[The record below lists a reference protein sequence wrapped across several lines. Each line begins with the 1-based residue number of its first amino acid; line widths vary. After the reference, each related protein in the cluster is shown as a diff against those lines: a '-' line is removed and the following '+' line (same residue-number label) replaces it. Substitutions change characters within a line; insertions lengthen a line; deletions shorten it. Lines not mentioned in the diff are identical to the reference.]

1 MMNMNSYE
9 RNRALF
15 NMVINDI
22 EVYANQKFSSNVI
35 EKFFVYNDLTK
46 EIINKLL
53 SSQGV
58 TKQMLYN
65 AYGNYVVQRAIGNA
79 NQEDQIKL
87 LYLIAPLMGELKK
100 YNFGL
105 KLYHKLT
112 SQYPILMNLLTQA

>member
-1 MMNMNSYE
+1 MNSYE

-35 EKFFVYNDLTK
+35 EKFFIYQDLTK

-53 SSQGV
+53 SSQGI
-58 TKQMLYN
+58 TRKMLYN

-79 NQEDQIKL
+79 SQEDQIKL
-87 LYLIAPLMGELKK
+87 LYLIAPLMEELKK

-112 SQYPILMNLLTQA
+112 SQYPILINLLTQF

>member
-1 MMNMNSYE
+1 MNSYE

-22 EVYANQKFSSNVI
+22 EVYANQKFCSNVI
-35 EKFFVYNDLTK
+35 EKFFIYNDLTK

-87 LYLIAPLMGELKK
+87 LYLIAPLMEELKK

>member
-22 EVYANQKFSSNVI
+22 EVYGNQKFSSNVI
-35 EKFFVYNDLTK
+35 EKFFIYNDLTK
-46 EIINKLL
+46 EIINRLL

-87 LYLIAPLMGELKK
+87 LYLIAPLMEELKK

>member
-1 MMNMNSYE
+1 MNSYE

-35 EKFFVYNDLTK
+35 EKFFIYNDLTK

-87 LYLIAPLMGELKK
+87 LYLIALLMEELKK

>member
-87 LYLIAPLMGELKK
+87 LYLIAPLMEELKK